1 MDEEKKYLL
10 AVIQLQENIMI
21 KKKFRSVSS
30 FAHLFQNTKIKIGR
44 APLLK
49 VVVFFNSVRILQ

>member
-21 KKKFRSVSS
+21 KFFLDLFLALHIFFRMLKLNLGE
-30 FAHLFQNTKIKIGR
+30 LFCSK
-44 APLLK
+44 
-49 VVVFFNSVRILQ
+49 